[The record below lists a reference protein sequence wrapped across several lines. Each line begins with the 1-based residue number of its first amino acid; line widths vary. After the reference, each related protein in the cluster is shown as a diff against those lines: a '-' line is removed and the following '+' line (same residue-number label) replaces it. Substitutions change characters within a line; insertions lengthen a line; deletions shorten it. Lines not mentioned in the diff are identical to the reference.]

1 LRGEEIKVEGEEK
14 KKTNG
19 VALSLLYYNATS
31 QKKDLGVVLSL
42 LLRKLVFYYQK
53 VLYVPFE

>member
-19 VALSLLYYNATS
+19 VALSLLYYNAT
-31 QKKDLGVVLSL
+31 LLSL
-42 LLRKLVFYYQK
+42 LLQKLVFYYQK

>member
-1 LRGEEIKVEGEEK
+1 MTNTILEGRRDKSGRRRKK

-31 QKKDLGVVLSL
+31 
-42 LLRKLVFYYQK
+42 
-53 VLYVPFE
+53 